1 MMNLN
6 SMLKVI
12 FLLVFSANL
21 FAGTIIKTKSINTE
35 FGEKIET
42 LETTYIQ
49 DGKLRIESSDENGRS
64 VTIIDSKNK
73 IIINMDMLDSS
84 YVVITEEDFGRF
96 AEMINAKKN
105 EMLAQF
111 PEEQREAMRAMIE
124 QQMEQVK
131 NEPKIE
137 YIKIKSENFN
147 EYNCEVYKGIK
158 MGEKVE
164 ELWIT
169 PWQNI
174 ELMNEYKK
182 ISLNLKKLFQKVAD
196 GLGEYGKLIE
206 DEFDFEM
213 IDKGF
218 PVKTIEYEDGVAT
231 TIETLEKVIQK
242 NLSPS
247 LFKVPNGMIKKDF
260 IEM

>member
-1 MMNLN
+1 MRDLN
-6 SMLKVI
+6 SILKMI
-12 FLLVFSANL
+12 FLLIFSTNL
-21 FAGTIIKTKSINTE
+21 FAGTIIKTKSIETT
-35 FGEKIET
+35 FGEKVET

-49 DGKLRIESSDENGRS
+49 DGKLRIESSDDNGRS

-73 IIINMDMLDSS
+73 IIINIDMLDSS
-84 YVVITEEDFGRF
+84 YVIITEEDFGKI

-131 NEPKIE
+131 NEPKTE

-147 EYNCEVYKGIK
+147 GYSCEVYKGIK
-158 MGEKVE
+158 MGEKIE

-174 ELMNEYKK
+174 ELLNEYKK
-182 ISLNLKKLFQKVAD
+182 ISINLEKLFQKVAD
-196 GLGEYGKLIE
+196 SLGEYGKIIE
-206 DEFDFEM
+206 DEFDIEM

-218 PVKTIEYEDGVAT
+218 PVKTVEYEDGVAT
-231 TIETLEKVIQK
+231 TVETLEKVIQK
-242 NLSPS
+242 NISPS
-247 LFKVPNGMIKKDF
+247 LFKVPNGMVKKDF
-260 IEM
+260 LEI